1 MNIRLFNT
9 IIILAFVALLGVVV
23 MQVYWVR
30 NAIELK
36 EEQFDNS
43 VRIAMKSVLN
53 RLLEDH
59 TDSAI
64 KQLNSTH
71 PCVNEKKEVADV
83 ISPKVLDSLI
93 SAEMQCM
100 RVGDAYEYM
109 IYNRSNHRLVMG
121 NARLFVD
128 ELFISEHQQ
137 SIEALFSPGDY
148 YFSMYFPRKSQ
159 QVFFQ
164 LSVWMLLSA
173 LFLLAVIIGF
183 WYTVNTVIKQK
194 KISEMKNDFINNLTH
209 EFKTPM
215 ATINLA
221 SEMLSKPMVLQNQDK
236 AQSYARVIHHE
247 NERLQH
253 QVEQILQIAL
263 LDRNEIQLQ
272 PNHFDICELLADLI
286 EGFNIRA
293 EDVGGKI
300 TLKSPGNEVYIK
312 GDRLHLAQL
321 FSNLIDNALKYND
334 KIPQIQ
340 IEVSMEE
347 ENVRV
352 AVIDNGIGISATDIG
367 LIFKN
372 FYRVHTG
379 NIHDVKGF
387 GIGLYYVEKV
397 AKLHGGKVQVESE
410 LHKGSTFVVQLPVV
424 GKNAK
429 Q

>member
-159 QVFFQ
+159 QVIFQ

>member
-1 MNIRLFNT
+1 
-9 IIILAFVALLGVVV
+9 
-23 MQVYWVR
+23 
-30 NAIELK
+30 
-36 EEQFDNS
+36 
-43 VRIAMKSVLN
+43 
-53 RLLEDH
+53 
-59 TDSAI
+59 
-64 KQLNSTH
+64 
-71 PCVNEKKEVADV
+71 
-83 ISPKVLDSLI
+83 
-93 SAEMQCM
+93 
-100 RVGDAYEYM
+100 
-109 IYNRSNHRLVMG
+109 
-121 NARLFVD
+121 
-128 ELFISEHQQ
+128 
-137 SIEALFSPGDY
+137 
-148 YFSMYFPRKSQ
+148 MYFPRKSQ
-159 QVFFQ
+159 QLFFQ

-183 WYTVNTVIKQK
+183 WYTVNTAIKQK

-221 SEMLSKPMVLQNQDK
+221 SEMLSKPMVLQNLDK
-236 AQSYARVIHHE
+236 VQSYARVIHHE

-272 PNHFDICELLADLI
+272 PNHFNMGELLADLI

-340 IEVSMEE
+340 IELSRDE

-352 AVIDNGIGISATDIG
+352 AVIDNGIGISATDID

>member
-159 QVFFQ
+159 QLFFQ

-183 WYTVNTVIKQK
+183 WYTVNTAIKQK

-221 SEMLSKPMVLQNQDK
+221 SEMLSKPMVLQNLDK
-236 AQSYARVIHHE
+236 VQSYARVIHHE

-272 PNHFDICELLADLI
+272 PNHFNMGELLADLI

-340 IEVSMEE
+340 IELSRDE

-352 AVIDNGIGISATDIG
+352 AVIDNGIGISATDID

>member
-159 QVFFQ
+159 QVIFQ

-410 LHKGSTFVVQLPVV
+410 LDKGSTFVVQLPVV